1 MKFTRLEHEQR
12 EFFDQNGYMVVH
24 NALDAD
30 MLGRV
35 TAACDRIVEE
45 KYEDL
50 GSGRASLVNVVV
62 EDDIFLPL
70 LTWETTV
77 PLIVQL
83 LSFDIRLAKSHLI
96 YNYPDPQD
104 AKPSTDWHRDFME
117 SPFDLGPHRYPRMMI
132 KIAYQLTDTTSL
144 SGNTLLVPG
153 SNNYTH
159 RFQIPGGKNDPDGAV
174 ELELRAGDAFL
185 FESRTFHRIG
195 LNRTN
200 VPRKCLMMGYG
211 YGWLTPLDYDVQPDW
226 LLEKVTDPIARQ
238 LVGGNKMPGT
248 IIDPWA
254 LKEWAEKY
262 GVERSSDIEYERFD
276 GQGGVR
282 DRSDVTPKPQE
293 CEQPI

>member
-77 PLIVQL
+77 PLVVQL

-144 SGNTLLVPG
+144 SGNTILVPG

-174 ELELRAGDAFL
+174 EFELRAGDAFL

-262 GVERSSDIEYERFD
+262 GVERSSDIEYERLMARE
-276 GQGGVR
+276 GSEIGR
-282 DRSDVTPKPQE
+282 T
-293 CEQPI
+293 

>member
-50 GSGRASLVNVVV
+50 GSGRASLGNVVV

-77 PLIVQL
+77 PLVVQL

-144 SGNTLLVPG
+144 SGNTILVPG

-262 GVERSSDIEYERFD
+262 GVERSSDIEYERLMARE
-276 GQGGVR
+276 GSEIGR
-282 DRSDVTPKPQE
+282 T
-293 CEQPI
+293 